1 MDYYL
6 EFQMLTSKIED
17 AEQQLNN
24 VNKKLAT
31 ISCQLEIRNKILAI
45 QDEIITW
52 YKEILKKEEEIEE
65 LKRLLGK

>member
-45 QDEIITW
+45 QDEIIT
-52 YKEILKKEEEIEE
+52 
-65 LKRLLGK
+65 